1 MNNELTLPNFSFIPF
16 KEGIIIVTQ
25 FIQKSRWSKDE
36 MVLRT
41 LLGAVQMYV
50 NNDDK
55 DGNIQTNTTV
65 YKYSISLHTVKK
77 KKSYYSPYLP
87 HAYTQLQYSFLRERN
102 LNFSKRGHFTV
113 PQKNVLLTLKRNI

>member
-1 MNNELTLPNFSFIPF
+1 MNNELTLPNFSFITF

-77 KKSYYSPYLP
+77 KKVIIP
-87 HAYTQLQYSFLRERN
+87 HTYHMPT
-102 LNFSKRGHFTV
+102 LNF
-113 PQKNVLLTLKRNI
+113 NILFSGREI